1 MEMETTIFTCNSS
14 LIILF
19 SPRTLTVFGGKKP
32 KKKNMQQYLTD
43 RLIFAIESVQ
53 YLYVMR
59 TWIDVRKL

>member
-32 KKKNMQQYLTD
+32 KKEHAAVSD
-43 RLIFAIESVQ
+43 RQANFC
-53 YLYVMR
+53 Y
-59 TWIDVRKL
+59 